1 MSPSKAEAWIDPLY
15 LDASAL
21 VKLFVQEAES
31 DSLNEALLG
40 ARGVILSDLA
50 LTEMASALGR
60 RAREGILTRLQASRL
75 HREALKLTT
84 SCRHVELTPPVHR
97 RAEKLLLSAPMPI
110 RALDALHIATALEAG
125 ATTMVSFDQNLR
137 EVAAWQGLFVAPAN
151 RATPTTTQ
159 VPAALSP
166 IPRSYPQITQLDS
179 HQG

>member
-1 MSPSKAEAWIDPLY
+1 VSSAKGVTWVDPLY

-31 DSLNEALLG
+31 DALNEALLG

-60 RAREGILTRLQASRL
+60 RTREGILTPLQASRL

-97 RAEKLLLSAPMPI
+97 RAEQLLLSVPMPI
-110 RALDALHIATALEAG
+110 RSLDALHIATALEAG
-125 ATTMVSFDQNLR
+125 AATMVSFDQNLR
-137 EVAAWQGLFVAPAN
+137 DVAGAQGLFVAPMS
-151 RATPTTTQ
+151 
-159 VPAALSP
+159 AL
-166 IPRSYPQITQLDS
+166 
-179 HQG
+179 